1 MPSSKSVTVVMMQDD
16 TNRTDGSTQASV
28 GGQVTL
34 AILVD
39 LLPITCMLCR
49 YETVVAA
56 PVQRMFYK
64 VRARVVRGVKY
75 STWCSE
81 SFH

>member
-1 MPSSKSVTVVMMQDD
+1 M
-16 TNRTDGSTQASV
+16 
-28 GGQVTL
+28 TL

-56 PVQRMFYK
+56 LVQRMFYK

-75 STWCSE
+75 STWWSRRLDRTFGQGYCLDS
-81 SFH
+81 